1 MFVGHYA
8 TALAAKRAAPSA
20 PLALLVFAAFWID
33 LLWPVLLLLG
43 VETVR
48 IVPGITLMTPLDF
61 ESYPVSHS
69 LLAVV
74 GWGALV
80 GGLAW
85 WRLRDARAAW
95 VTGAVVV
102 SHWVLDWLT
111 HRPDLPLWPGGPEAG
126 LGLWNSMA
134 GTLGVEGLL
143 LAVGV
148 WLYASVSRPT
158 RPSGRWAFVG
168 LTAFLAVTWLAN
180 FFGPPPP
187 SAGAIAVTALA
198 LWLLLPW
205 AAWIERNREAATP

>member
-8 TALAAKRAAPSA
+8 TALAAKRVAPRA

-69 LLAVV
+69 LLAVA
-74 GWGALV
+74 GLGALV

-111 HRPDLPLWPGGPEAG
+111 HRPDLPLWPGGPRVG
-126 LGLWNSMA
+126 LGLWDSMA

-143 LAVGV
+143 LAAGV
-148 WLYASVSRPT
+148 WLYASGSRPR
-158 RPSGRWAFVG
+158 RPVGRWAFVG
-168 LTAFLAVTWLAN
+168 LTAFLTVTWMAN

-187 SAGAIAVTALA
+187 SSGAIAVTALA

-205 AAWIERNREAATP
+205 ASWIERNRETPTP